1 MVEVRWVDAV
11 FLFNYI
17 KAQILKE
24 ANKSDKTIL
33 LWLFFFF
40 PKKPDLYDIS
50 ATAVIDMMAVWVQ
63 TLRERWSE
71 WMWE

>member
-1 MVEVRWVDAV
+1 MEVRWVDAV

-33 LWLFFFF
+33 SLFL
-40 PKKPDLYDIS
+40 KTADLYDIS
-50 ATAVIDMMAVWVQ
+50 AAAVIDMMAV
-63 TLRERWSE
+63 
-71 WMWE
+71 